1 MAKLMGN
8 VLLLAET
15 LGATIAIFILAGR
28 LTSSL
33 GVIAASYDSV
43 IRIATPVVAGTR
55 QFASSCG

>member
-1 MAKLMGN
+1 MAKLMGD

-33 GVIAASYDSV
+33 ALIAASYDSV
-43 IRIATPVVAGTR
+43 ICIATPVATGTR
-55 QFASSCG
+55 QFASSCR